1 MFVSF
6 IIRIMLRQFHHQ
18 NYAIN
23 YTTAGS
29 VTPWSIRCIL
39 MRNPGQLSSEI
50 AQTKYRTGVVNALQ
64 VLVYYFT
71 IIRIALAFCTIPLGP
86 YL

>member
-1 MFVSF
+1 
-6 IIRIMLRQFHHQ
+6 MLRQFHHQ

-50 AQTKYRTGVVNALQ
+50 AQTKYRTCTGVVNALQ

-71 IIRIALAFCTIPLGP
+71 IIRIGLSLLYNPFGP